1 MIGTNM
7 KCPNCGTVN
16 PPGEEFCENCGFA
29 LTAAASSGTTSPAG
43 ASSIAVLSPTANT
56 NPGATT
62 AGGGNSGGLRS
73 LAPGSQLQQGRY
85 VVEKVLGQG
94 GMGAAMLAK
103 DTRVSNKLVVI
114 KELISDSTDPQQHQE
129 DVNNFKREV
138 DTLVQIDHPL
148 VPTVTDS
155 FQERSRYF
163 MVQEYAA
170 GENLEDHMER
180 IKKPM
185 PEREALTY
193 ASQVL
198 DILDYLSHL
207 TPPIVHR
214 DIKPAN
220 IIIGA
225 KDKRAH
231 LVDFGI
237 ARADEAKNAKRKQT
251 SALGTPGY
259 APPEQYQGN
268 ADGRSD
274 IYALAA
280 TLHHVLTNRDPREYP
295 PFAYPPARTLN
306 SQLTYD
312 IERVLEHAL
321 QINVGNR
328 YQSAAE
334 MKRDIDE
341 ILATHFGSTGDTSTY
356 ILGASGPMTAPRPQP
371 NPRTPIPPSAP
382 VPINRTRPAQPSAPY
397 GAQRQVGAQAPYPPS
412 QPGAYGRPPAQQK
425 QRGGNYLVFSF
436 LLLIVVVGII
446 AAAFFVLPRLNGSNT
461 GGSGNAT
468 PAPST
473 PVATIP
479 TSGNGIGV
487 TTVNG
492 ETIGISEGSAA
503 FDTSRSDDGSLKSQ
517 AATAFASGDIGTAQ
531 SLWHSANSKATNDAE
546 PLIYLENQRVKTSG
560 VPYITLIV
568 GTMLTG
574 SGDRVQVGRDNLQ
587 GAYIAQ
593 KEFNANNGA
602 LLGGVEVRLL
612 IANSGSDDVNGVKA
626 VANQIVQA
634 AQKDQTIVGVMGWPY
649 SGQTANAVNILG
661 PAKIPMV
668 SSTASSNQL
677 SGVSP
682 YFFRVAPPDKSQA
695 AVGALYAKQKLNAT
709 NVALFEDQSDAYS
722 SSLASGFEQQFTQG
736 GGKVNVVNYTKG
748 NANSIS
754 AAMHQALASNPQPD
768 LIYFAGYS
776 TDVNTLLSGLPS
788 SSNLQVLG
796 GDALYNLAGYPGV
809 GSKFS
814 RLRFTAF
821 SYPDEWSVLGKSAQ
835 APAFYK
841 DYPATY
847 NPNNSPV
854 PNPYGFTRAAYNVVL
869 AYDATLALLN
879 GSKNGLGGQK
889 QGLTPDKLKQGLAS
903 ITGGRAIQGA
913 SGQIAFD
920 PNTGDPVNKAVL
932 ILSVS
937 QDGHI
942 QMEALGAGNL
952 QVGG

>member
-1 MIGTNM
+1 ME
-7 KCPNCGTVN
+7 CPYCNAENRDGVHFCSNCGK
-16 PPGEEFCENCGFA
+16 P
-29 LTAAASSGTTSPAG
+29 LTPTITASSTSTG
-43 ASSIAVLSPTANT
+43 SANT
-56 NPGATT
+56 NSRTLT
-62 AGGGNSGGLRS
+62 
-73 LAPGSQLQQGRY
+73 PGSRLQGGRY
-85 VVEKVLGQG
+85 IIKKMLGQG
-94 GMGAAMLAK
+94 GMGAAMLATDIRLDSK
-103 DTRVSNKLVVI
+103 SVVL
-114 KELISDSTDPQQHQE
+114 KELISDNTDPARLQE
-129 DVNNFKREV
+129 DVRNFKSEV
-138 DTLVQIDHPL
+138 ATLAHLDHPL
-148 VPTVTDS
+148 IPNVTDH
-155 FQERSRYF
+155 FQEGSRYF
-163 MVQEYAA
+163 MVQEYAE
-170 GENLEDHMER
+170 GENLEER
-180 IKKPM
+180 MDRVNQPM
-185 PEREALTY
+185 KEREALGY
-193 ASQVL
+193 ASAVL
-198 DILDYLSHL
+198 DILDYLAQE

-356 ILGASGPMTAPRPQP
+356 ILGAWGPMTAPRPQP

-382 VPINRTRPAQPSAPY
+382 APINRPRPAQPSAPY
-397 GAQRQVGAQAPYPPS
+397 GAQRQVGAPAPYPPS

-503 FDTSRSDDGSLKSQ
+503 FDTSRSDDGSLKIQ

-593 KEFNANNGA
+593 KE
-602 LLGGVEVRLL
+602 
-612 IANSGSDDVNGVKA
+612 
-626 VANQIVQA
+626 
-634 AQKDQTIVGVMGWPY
+634 
-649 SGQTANAVNILG
+649 
-661 PAKIPMV
+661 
-668 SSTASSNQL
+668 
-677 SGVSP
+677 
-682 YFFRVAPPDKSQA
+682 
-695 AVGALYAKQKLNAT
+695 
-709 NVALFEDQSDAYS
+709 
-722 SSLASGFEQQFTQG
+722 
-736 GGKVNVVNYTKG
+736 
-748 NANSIS
+748 
-754 AAMHQALASNPQPD
+754 
-768 LIYFAGYS
+768 
-776 TDVNTLLSGLPS
+776 
-788 SSNLQVLG
+788 
-796 GDALYNLAGYPGV
+796 
-809 GSKFS
+809 
-814 RLRFTAF
+814 
-821 SYPDEWSVLGKSAQ
+821 
-835 APAFYK
+835 
-841 DYPATY
+841 
-847 NPNNSPV
+847 
-854 PNPYGFTRAAYNVVL
+854 
-869 AYDATLALLN
+869 
-879 GSKNGLGGQK
+879 
-889 QGLTPDKLKQGLAS
+889 
-903 ITGGRAIQGA
+903 
-913 SGQIAFD
+913 
-920 PNTGDPVNKAVL
+920 
-932 ILSVS
+932 
-937 QDGHI
+937 
-942 QMEALGAGNL
+942 
-952 QVGG
+952 

>member
-1 MIGTNM
+1 M

-43 ASSIAVLSPTANT
+43 ASNIAVLSPTANT

-306 SQLTYD
+306 PQLTPD
-312 IERVLEHAL
+312 TEGILAHAL
-321 QINVGNR
+321 QINVANR
-328 YQSAAE
+328 YQSAAD

-341 ILATHFGSTGDTSTY
+341 VLATHFGSTGDTSTY

-382 VPINRTRPAQPSAPY
+382 IPINRPRPAQPSAPY
-397 GAQRQVGAQAPYPPS
+397 GAQRQVGAQAPYPPP

-425 QRGGNYLVFSF
+425 QRGGNY
-436 LLLIVVVGII
+436 
-446 AAAFFVLPRLNGSNT
+446 
-461 GGSGNAT
+461 
-468 PAPST
+468 
-473 PVATIP
+473 P

-492 ETIGISEGSAA
+492 ETIGISDGSAA

-560 VPYITLIV
+560 VPSITLIV

-612 IANSGSDDVNGVKA
+612 IANSGSNDVNGVKA

-649 SGQTANAVNILG
+649 SGQTVNAVNILG

-677 SGVSP
+677 SGVSR

-722 SSLASGFEQQFTQG
+722 SSLADGFNQQFTQG

-748 NANSIS
+748 NVNSIS
-754 AAMHQALASNPQPD
+754 AAMGQALASNPQPD

-776 TDVNTLLSGLPS
+776 SDVNTLLTNLPS
-788 SSNLQVLG
+788 NSNLQVLG

-809 GSKFS
+809 GSKFN

-821 SYPDEWSVLGKSAQ
+821 SYPDEWDVLKKSAQ
-835 APAFYK
+835 TPAFYK